1 MGHLLSGKQGADLA
15 EKALGTEGGEAGVSV
30 YECRRGAEGPTQRP
44 QGHFWPEPGALN
56 PDFDFDFFGKVRIPQ
71 SRYIS

>member
-30 YECRRGAEGPTQRP
+30 YECRGEEGLTQRP
-44 QGHFWPEPGALN
+44 QGCF
-56 PDFDFDFFGKVRIPQ
+56 
-71 SRYIS
+71 